1 MKSRTSFFNKTVLRK
16 DITRFLPAWIVYCVF
31 FLLEVNGYAEAVG
44 GSLQYLAS
52 DMCHK
57 VAITAL
63 FALAAGLCVFGDL
76 HNSRLC
82 NGLHALPIRRESWFA
97 THMLAAFLFWLV
109 PHTIRALIAMPTMGN
124 SWFVGILY
132 LLGMSAQYLFFLS
145 LVAVCVMC
153 TGTRLATTVMYG
165 VVNFGSMLCY
175 WYIFSFYNPLLPG
188 VVFPEDSFELFCP
201 IAHIMNTKPF
211 RMTYGVNLYLYR
223 GLSSDWWYYGALALL
238 AVAFTALA
246 VVLYRRRKL
255 EAAGE
260 FVVLRPL
267 KLVLWLLMTLVCG
280 AIGRTLLTSEV
291 SLLLSL
297 LLGGMLMEVL
307 MTRSSKHILKGLG
320 KGAIIAGVVM
330 VTLIL
335 TNLDPLNV
343 VHRIPEQEQVRSVV
357 IEYPVYDFLFGSR
370 GESTLTEPDS
380 IQKAI
385 EAHSLLLEDMDTN
398 TSTNSWIQITYKL
411 KNGTEM
417 SRAYEY
423 STRSDSGAAIKEL
436 LSCPELV
443 LGYHDW
449 DAFLEENSTIYVAN
463 IQKRIPLPSK
473 LSKELLEAVRA
484 DCLNETW
491 ESASDGN
498 DIWFTIYLSDGE
510 TILITSGSTL
520 SYAWCKENLPA
531 LFR

>member
-31 FLLEVNGYAEAVG
+31 FLLEVNGYADAMGE
-44 GSLQYLAS
+44 SLQYLAS

-63 FALAAGLCVFGDL
+63 FALVAGLCVFGDL

-82 NGLHALPIRRESWFA
+82 NGLHAMPIRRESWFA

-109 PHTIRALIAMPTMGN
+109 PHTLRALIVMPALGN
-124 SWFVGILY
+124 SWYVGILY
-132 LLGMSAQYLFFLS
+132 LLGMTAQYLFFLS

-175 WYIFSFYNPLLPG
+175 WYISSFYNPLLPG

-211 RMTYGVNLYLYR
+211 RMTYGINVYLYQ

-335 TNLDPLNV
+335 TDLDPLNV

-357 IEYPVYDFLFGSR
+357 IEYPVYDSPFGSR

-380 IQKAI
+380 IQKSI
-385 EAHSLLLEDMDTN
+385 DAHTLLLEDMDTD
-398 TSTNSWIQITYKL
+398 TSTDSWIQITYKL

-417 SRAYEY
+417 SRVYEY
-423 STRSDSGAAIKEL
+423 STRSDAGAAVTKL
-436 LSCPELV
+436 FYCPESV
-443 LGYHDW
+443 LGYGNWED
-449 DAFLEENSTIYVAN
+449 FLEENSTIYVDN
-463 IQKRIPLPSK
+463 VYEKILLTPEQSK
-473 LSKELLEAVRA
+473 KLLETVRT

-491 ESASDGN
+491 KPDYESD
-498 DIWFTIYLSDGE
+498 DIWITISLPNGE
-510 TILITSGSTL
+510 FVQITSGCPL

-531 LFR
+531 LFE